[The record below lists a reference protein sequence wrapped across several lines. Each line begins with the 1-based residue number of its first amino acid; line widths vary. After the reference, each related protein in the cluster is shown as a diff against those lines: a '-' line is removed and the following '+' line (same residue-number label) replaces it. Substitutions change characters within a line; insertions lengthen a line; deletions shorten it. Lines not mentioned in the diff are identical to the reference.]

1 MSREILTADA
11 FFQLAELPKE
21 DVPFPESGNGAVIPV
36 WGLTPTERTTFEKEI
51 REEGEVTILEFRERL
66 VAACCRNDDGSR
78 VFQPEDVK
86 RLGQSHAGLI
96 ERLYNKAERF
106 SGYSNE
112 DVEATVKNSGETAN
126 AS

>member
-1 MSREILTADA
+1 MSREVLTADA

-36 WGLTPTERTTFEKEI
+36 WGLTPTERPMFEKEL
-51 REEGEVTILEFRERL
+51 RESGELSYIEFRERL

-78 VFQPEDVK
+78 VFQQDDVR
-86 RLGQSHAGLI
+86 RLGASHAGLV

-106 SGYSNE
+106 SGYTAD
-112 DVEATVKNSGETAN
+112 DVKATVKNSGETAS